1 MSVGLKENTTL
12 YLSPLQ
18 GGYSQIYMK
27 QTEVF
32 RSINGTES
40 RRSLLNDTLIGV
52 NAKYQTFNREQTEM
66 MDSLL
71 AFAKYND
78 DIIWIPL
85 WFSRTTLTSAAST
98 SSDVISVVDASLE
111 GFSVDSYLMINLSR
125 GITPVSSRPQI
136 HGISSNDITLSG
148 NASFPY
154 PIGSEVVPIR
164 QMKIDTVVKSQGQRV
179 QQFNYNITAREVD

>member
-1 MSVGLKENTTL
+1 MSVSLKENTTL

-18 GGYSQIYMK
+18 GGYSQIYIK

-52 NAKYQTFNREQTEM
+52 NARYQTFNREQTEM

-78 DIIWIPL
+78 DIMWIPL

-98 SSDVISVVDASLE
+98 SSAVISVVDASLE
-111 GFSVDSYLMINLSR
+111 GFSTSAYVMLNLPR
-125 GITPVSSRPQI
+125 GMTPVSNRAI
-136 HGISSNDITLSG
+136 IDGISTNNITLSA
-148 NASFPY
+148 NPYFPF
-154 PIGSEVVPIR
+154 PIGSEIVPIR

-179 QQFNYNITAREVD
+179 QQFNYSITAREVG

>member
-1 MSVGLKENTTL
+1 MSISLKENTTL

-18 GGYSQIYMK
+18 GGYSQIYIK

-40 RRSLLNDTLIGV
+40 RRSILNDTLIGV
-52 NAKYQTFNREQTEM
+52 NARYQTFNREQTEM

-78 DIIWIPL
+78 DIMWIPL

-98 SSDVISVVDASLE
+98 SSAVISVVDASLE
-111 GFSVDSYLMINLSR
+111 GFSTSAYVMLNLPR
-125 GITPVSSRPQI
+125 GMSPVSNRAI
-136 HGISSNDITLSG
+136 IDGISTNNITLSA
-148 NASFPY
+148 NPYFPF

-179 QQFNYNITAREVD
+179 QQFNYSITAREVG

>member
-1 MSVGLKENTTL
+1 MSISLKENTTL

-18 GGYSQIYMK
+18 GGYSQIYIK

-52 NAKYQTFNREQTEM
+52 NARYQTFNREQTEM

-78 DIIWIPL
+78 DIMWIPL

-98 SSDVISVVDASLE
+98 SSAVISVVDASLE
-111 GFSVDSYLMINLSR
+111 GFSTSAYVMLNLPR
-125 GITPVSSRPQI
+125 GMSPVSNRAI
-136 HGISSNDITLSG
+136 IDGISTNNITLSA
-148 NASFPY
+148 NPYFPF

-179 QQFNYNITAREVD
+179 QQFNYSITAREVG

>member
-98 SSDVISVVDASLE
+98 SSAVISVVDASLE
-111 GFSVDSYLMINLSR
+111 GFSSSAYVMLNLAR
-125 GITPVSSRPQI
+125 GMTPVSNRAI
-136 HGISSNDITLSG
+136 ISSISTNDITLSG
-148 NASFPY
+148 NPSFPY